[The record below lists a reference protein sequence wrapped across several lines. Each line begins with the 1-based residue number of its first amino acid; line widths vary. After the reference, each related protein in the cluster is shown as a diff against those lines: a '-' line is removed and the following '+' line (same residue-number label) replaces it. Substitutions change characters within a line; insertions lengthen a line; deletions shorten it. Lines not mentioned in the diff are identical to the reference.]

1 MAKKLKQI
9 YLSRLTKRYKV
20 VKDECWKLETPE
32 VRKPDARW
40 YEQIRLTG
48 KCDSFISLYSE
59 DPPIISIFLDNRPGV
74 VQKLLD
80 GVKGITLFSESY
92 KETELHFSP
101 EVLEQVCEIAGARK
115 KKQLSEEQKHVCATR
130 LATYKQGVKT
140 SRTDAGRALI

>member
-20 VKDECWKLETPE
+20 IRDECWKLETPE

-48 KCDSFISLYSE
+48 KCDSFICLYSE
-59 DPPIISIFLDNRPGV
+59 DPPTLKVFLDNHPGLT
-74 VQKLLD
+74 QKLLKE
-80 GVKGITLFSESY
+80 VEGIILFSESY
-92 KETELHFSP
+92 KEAELHFP
-101 EVLEQVCEIAGARK
+101 PQVLEQVCEIVEARK
-115 KKQLSEEQKHVCATR
+115 KRQLSEEQKQVCATR